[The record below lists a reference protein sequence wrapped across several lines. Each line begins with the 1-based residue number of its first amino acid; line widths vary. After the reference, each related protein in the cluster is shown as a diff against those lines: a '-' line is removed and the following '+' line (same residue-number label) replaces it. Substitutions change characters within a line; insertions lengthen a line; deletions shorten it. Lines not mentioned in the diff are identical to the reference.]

1 MDVAARLLDTDP
13 AARPFGTVHGDGV
26 LAVGPVHVPHDV
38 PGDEG
43 DGAYL
48 GARGVGAGA
57 AGAGAAPAVPAK
69 GTSVEP
75 RSAAEVARRRALRP
89 GRADLAR
96 PGTEE
101 GEEVMQ
107 LIYR

>member
-1 MDVAARLLDTDP
+1 MPPSR
-13 AARPFGTVHGDGV
+13 
-26 LAVGPVHVPHDV
+26 
-38 PGDEG
+38 
-43 DGAYL
+43 
-48 GARGVGAGA
+48 
-57 AGAGAAPAVPAK
+57 
-69 GTSVEP
+69 
-75 RSAAEVARRRALRP
+75 AAEVARSRALRP

>member
-1 MDVAARLLDTDP
+1 M
-13 AARPFGTVHGDGV
+13 TVWLSV
-26 LAVGPVHVPHDV
+26 
-38 PGDEG
+38 
-43 DGAYL
+43 
-48 GARGVGAGA
+48 RGAGRRESA
-57 AGAGAAPAVPAK
+57 PGTGAAPAVPAPAK
-69 GTSVEP
+69 GTSMP
-75 RSAAEVARRRALRP
+75 PMRAAEVARSRALRP